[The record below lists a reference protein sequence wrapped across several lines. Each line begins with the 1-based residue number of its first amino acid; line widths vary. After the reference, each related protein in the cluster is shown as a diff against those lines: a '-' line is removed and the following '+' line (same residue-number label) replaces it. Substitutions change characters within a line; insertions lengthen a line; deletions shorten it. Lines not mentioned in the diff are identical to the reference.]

1 MVGIGIEGRGGG
13 GRGALGGLRA
23 FTREDGTFSIPNVT
37 PGKYTI
43 IARANG
49 GPTASPR
56 MAVQSLV
63 VSGQE
68 VNVAL
73 TPAPGVQ
80 LSGTITLEA
89 SGTQLPQGFRGFR
102 VVPAPL
108 GSTPAFAAGRGGGRG
123 GSGANDP
130 ADSGQF
136 TISDVMP
143 GLYVLRANGPRGW
156 TMKSVYVDGRDV
168 TDMPLEVKADNIGG
182 INVIFTDKISSVTGA
197 VRDARGNGVGNVSI
211 IAFPS
216 DPRLWMPQS
225 RHILTARTDAA
236 GTYRLSAVPPGDYL
250 VVAVDD
256 VEPGEWFDP
265 EFLDQIKNDAANVKV
280 GEGEQKTQDLKAPM

>member
-1 MVGIGIEGRGGG
+1 
-13 GRGALGGLRA
+13 
-23 FTREDGTFSIPNVT
+23 
-37 PGKYTI
+37 
-43 IARANG
+43 
-49 GPTASPR
+49 
-56 MAVQSLV
+56 
-63 VSGQE
+63 
-68 VNVAL
+68 
-73 TPAPGVQ
+73 
-80 LSGTITLEA
+80 
-89 SGTQLPQGFRGFR
+89 
-102 VVPAPL
+102 
-108 GSTPAFAAGRGGGRG
+108 
-123 GSGANDP
+123 
-130 ADSGQF
+130 
-136 TISDVMP
+136 MP

-256 VEPGEWFDP
+256 VEQGEWFDP